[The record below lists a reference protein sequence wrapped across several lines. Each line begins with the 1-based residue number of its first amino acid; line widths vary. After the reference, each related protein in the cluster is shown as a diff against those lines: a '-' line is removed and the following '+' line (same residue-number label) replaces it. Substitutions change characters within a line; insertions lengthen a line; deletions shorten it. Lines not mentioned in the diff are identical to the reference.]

1 MSWTTIRISKKTVK
15 HLEDLKKKLGV
26 DTLEAVVQH
35 LLRERR
41 KSILEL
47 AFGKDAGRISLFTEQ
62 DRG

>member
-1 MSWTTIRISKKTVK
+1 MSMTIRISKKTLK

-26 DTLEAVVQH
+26 DTFEDVVLH

-47 AFGKDAGRISLFTEQ
+47 ALGKDAGRISAFTEQ